1 MSKPR
6 LSFVQRL
13 LLLLLLLL
21 LEESENFVSALTGP
35 KHECRSNERKRG

>member
-6 LSFVQRL
+6 LSFVQR
-13 LLLLLLLL
+13 LLLLLLL